1 MSLLV
6 ISLAPR
12 PRLRARSIAHES
24 AGAVASAMNDEFDHL
39 LSRDGFTMQ
48 SQGRCSAALLPKAD
62 SVIAVVSEADI
73 AWHRI
78 TLPKA
83 PPARLRAALSGVLE
97 EAVLDDAEAT
107 HFALAPNA
115 TAGQP
120 TWVAAIDRRWLQ
132 AELDRLERQQVFV
145 DRVVP
150 AAWPDDPP
158 SGHFSEVIG
167 SAGAGDRQQV
177 VLTWSHADGVA
188 MLRLQGGLARAM
200 LPQPA
205 APETRWSATPEVA
218 TAAERWLEAPVRVV
232 SPGELALQA
241 TRTLWNLRQFD
252 LAARRRGTRA
262 ARDLLRQWLS
272 PAWRPVRIGL
282 LALVAVQVIGLNAW
296 AWHQNSALADQKQA
310 MVSLLQGAFPQ
321 VRAVLDAPLQ
331 MQREVDALRALAG
344 QPSETDFEP
353 MLQAAAAAWPSSQPP
368 VENLR
373 FEPGRLTLAATGWA
387 EGDVEQF
394 RSQLR
399 PAGWS
404 AQAVDGQLSV
414 SRAAAALVR

>member
-12 PRLRARSIAHES
+12 PRLRARSLAPEAVGANASTAH
-24 AGAVASAMNDEFDHL
+24 DEFDHL

-48 SQGRCSAALLPKAD
+48 SQGRCAAVLLPRAD
-62 SVIAVVSEADI
+62 SVIAVVGEADV

-83 PPARLRAALSGVLE
+83 PPARLRAALCGVLE

-107 HFALAPNA
+107 HFAIAPGA

-120 TWVAAIDRRWLQ
+120 TWVAAIDRRWFQ
-132 AELDRLERQQVFV
+132 AELGRLERHQVFV

-158 SGHFSEVIG
+158 SGHFTEAVGSEITG
-167 SAGAGDRQQV
+167 ERQDLA
-177 VLTWSHADGVA
+177 LTWSHAEGVA
-188 MLRLQGGLARAM
+188 MLRLQGGLARAL

-205 APETRWSATPEVA
+205 PPETRWSAAPEVA

-232 SPGELALQA
+232 SPAERALQA

-252 LAARRRGTRA
+252 LAARHRGTRA

-272 PAWRPVRIGL
+272 PVWRPVRVGL
-282 LALVAVQVIGLNAW
+282 LALAVVQVIGLNAW
-296 AWHQNSALADQKQA
+296 AWHQKSALADQKQA

-344 QPSETDFEP
+344 KPSETDFEP
-353 MLQAAAAAWPSSQPP
+353 LLQAAAAAWPSSQPP
-368 VENLR
+368 VDNLR
-373 FEPGRLTLAATGWA
+373 FEPGRLTLAAVGWA
-387 EGDVEQF
+387 EGDIEQF

-399 PAGWS
+399 SAGW
-404 AQAVDGQLSV
+404 AVEAADGQVSV
-414 SRAAAALVR
+414 SRSAAGLVR